1 MKGQWKLIVSLII
14 LILVV
19 VFALQNTGSVQ
30 VDFFFAKY
38 QIPLVLVILFSLL
51 IGVIVGLIASFS
63 SITIH
68 IREKKEIQKELS
80 ALKES
85 QLRELS
91 DKDNEIT
98 HLRTQ
103 VRELKQ
109 VKKNTVNV
117 SQEEVAEL
125 TPSMEIEATN
135 QEEIV
140 E

>member
-14 LILVV
+14 LIVV
-19 VFALQNTGSVQ
+19 VAFALQNTGVTP
-30 VDFFFAKY
+30 VNFFFAEY
-38 QIPLVLVILFSLL
+38 RIPLVLVILFSLL

-63 SITIH
+63 TISSH
-68 IREKKEIQKELS
+68 SREKKVVQKELS

-85 QLRELS
+85 HLRELA
-91 DKDNEIT
+91 DKDSEIT

-125 TPSMEIEATN
+125 TPNMDVEASN
-135 QEEIV
+135 QSEV
-140 E
+140 VD